1 MDNKFTCENY
11 VINKLIRAE
20 EELETTQFNLE
31 QLVKENW
38 ELEDKLQRV
47 AEIAKKYGK
56 VYGSSRVCFHLDLWS
71 GFGDDEATEFDELVN
86 ILGIEIPE
94 QQEDEEND
102 AEE

>member
-11 VINKLIRAE
+11 VVNKLIRAE

-31 QLVKENW
+31 QLAKENW

-47 AEIAKKYGK
+47 VEIAKKYGK
-56 VYGSSRVCFHLDLWS
+56 VRGGSHNRFDLNVWS
-71 GFGDDEATEFDELVN
+71 GFGDDEAKDFDELVN

-94 QQEDEEND
+94 EQEDEENGT
-102 AEE
+102 EE